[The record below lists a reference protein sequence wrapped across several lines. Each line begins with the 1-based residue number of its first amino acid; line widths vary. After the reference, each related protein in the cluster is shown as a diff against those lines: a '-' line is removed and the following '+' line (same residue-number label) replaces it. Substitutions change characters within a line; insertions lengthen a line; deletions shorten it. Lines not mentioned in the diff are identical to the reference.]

1 MLKIISQLRQRAG
14 SNRRRIVLPE
24 GEDKRTLQASDY
36 INRMALSDI
45 VLLGNK
51 DKIAGIC
58 EKKGYDLQGVE
69 IIDPACSDNF
79 DDFSKE
85 LYSIRKNKDMSQD
98 DIRAMLVE
106 KPVYFGAM
114 LVRHN
119 KADGFV
125 AGAVHT
131 TRDVARSA
139 LWCIGID
146 PDIKTMSSSF
156 IMVLQDESFG
166 EGGVLIFADC
176 GIVPEPS
183 PKQLANIAI
192 SASRLMKN
200 IFNATP
206 RAAVLSFST
215 KGSGRTEA
223 TEKLVRAVELVREKC
238 PDLLIDGE
246 LQADAALV
254 PDIAGRKSP
263 QSPVGGK
270 ANVLIF
276 PNLESGNIAYKL
288 TERLAKARALGP
300 LLHGVMAPCS
310 DLSRGC
316 SADDIIDIVCVTSL
330 RCSYM
335 KKPYS
340 NAGQALGS

>member
-1 MLKIISQLRQRAG
+1 MLKVIAELRQRAKKD
-14 SNRRRIVLPE
+14 RRRIVLPE
-24 GEDKRTLQASDY
+24 GEDERTLQAADY
-36 INRMALSDI
+36 INREQLADLVI
-45 VLLGNK
+45 LGNK
-51 DKIAGIC
+51 NKIDSIC
-58 EKKGYDLQGVE
+58 KDRGFDLKGLE
-69 IIDPACSDNF
+69 IIDPASSDYL

-85 LYSIRKNKDMSQD
+85 LYEIRKNKDMSES
-98 DIRAMLVE
+98 DIRSMLLG

-114 LVRHN
+114 IIRHK

-139 LWCIGID
+139 LWCIGVD
-146 PDIKTMSSSF
+146 PAIRTMSSSF
-156 IMVLQDESFG
+156 IMVLQDETFG

-176 GIVPEPS
+176 GIVPDPS
-183 PKQLANIAI
+183 PKQLANIAM
-192 SASRLMKN
+192 SASRLMRN
-200 IFNATP
+200 IFDTVP
-206 RAAVLSFST
+206 RIAVLSFST
-215 KGSGRTEA
+215 KGSGKTDA
-223 TEKLVRAVELVREKC
+223 TERLVKAVEIAKEKY
-238 PDLLIDGE
+238 PGLLIDGE

-254 PDIAGRKSP
+254 PEIAKRKSP
-263 QSPVGGK
+263 DSPIGGM

-330 RCSYM
+330 RCAHLQ
-335 KKPYS
+335 KP
-340 NAGQALGS
+340 

>member
-1 MLKIISQLRQRAG
+1 MLKVITELRERAG
-14 SNRRRIVLPE
+14 KDRRRIVLPE
-24 GEDKRTLQASDY
+24 GIDERTLQASDY
-36 INRMALSDI
+36 INREGLADL
-45 VLLGNK
+45 VLLGSK
-51 DKIAGIC
+51 DKIDFIC
-58 EKKGYDLQGVE
+58 EKKGLDLKGVE
-69 IIDPACSDNF
+69 IIDPALSADF

-85 LYSIRKNKDMSQD
+85 LYEIRRNRNMSYD
-98 DIRAMLVE
+98 DIKSMLIE

-114 LVRHN
+114 LVRH
-119 KADGFV
+119 KRADGFV

-131 TRDVARSA
+131 TGDVARSA
-139 LWCIGID
+139 LWCIGVD
-146 PDIKTMSSSF
+146 PRIRTMSSSF

-183 PKQLANIAI
+183 PKQLANIAM
-192 SASRLMKN
+192 SSSRLMKN
-200 IFNATP
+200 IFNTTP

-215 KGSGRTEA
+215 KGSGETEA
-223 TEKLVRAVELVREKC
+223 TERLVKAVEIVREKC

-254 PDIAGRKSP
+254 PDIARRKSP
-263 QSPVGGK
+263 ESPIGGK

-316 SADDIIDIVCVTSL
+316 SIDDIIDIVCVTSL
-330 RCSYM
+330 RCTHI
-335 KKPYS
+335 KK
-340 NAGQALGS
+340 